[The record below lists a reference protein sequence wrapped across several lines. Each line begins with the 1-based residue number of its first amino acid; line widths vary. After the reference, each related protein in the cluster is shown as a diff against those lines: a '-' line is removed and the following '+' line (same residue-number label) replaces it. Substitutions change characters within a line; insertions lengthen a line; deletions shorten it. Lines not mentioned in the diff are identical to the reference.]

1 MEQLLLPSTTGLA
14 LTSALIGALRVY
26 TELIGSTAGSLCAT
40 LVDVCREA
48 GRAGV
53 SVPIALTGK
62 PRPGLLGNGSAYAQR
77 GCQRLQA
84 VRQHRGRGAAGL
96 KSCPARDHS
105 FQSAL
110 QLSVA

>member
-62 PRPGLLGNGSAYAQR
+62 PGQDCWGMDLPM
-77 GCQRLQA
+77 
-84 VRQHRGRGAAGL
+84 L
-96 KSCPARDHS
+96 KGGARDCRLR
-105 FQSAL
+105 ANTEVGV
-110 QLSVA
+110 QLDLRAV